1 MGGGS
6 GGGPVLGRFQSNLK
20 TWESK
25 HHKALFQFAP
35 PTSPVRPIAAQA
47 MQIAAAS
54 AYARAFE
61 PSPNTHNVNDEK

>member
-25 HHKALFQFAP
+25 HHKALFQFMP
-35 PTSPVRPIAAQA
+35 PTS
-47 MQIAAAS
+47 QIAAAS
-54 AYARAFE
+54 AYARAFD